1 MRVLILG
8 GGEVGFHL
16 AQRLSNEGQDVVLI
30 DSDPDRAAYAAEQL
44 DVLTIVGNGASVPVL
59 EKAGVKGASMVLSV
73 TSADEVNLI
82 ACLAASR
89 VGVRYTV
96 ARVSN
101 PDYHTPGSVLSKE
114 QLGITRIINPERE
127 AAKETYQLLAQEVA
141 TDVASFAEGRVQLI
155 GLRVRE
161 GAPVAGKKLI
171 ELGRE
176 LEGFHYV
183 TVAIGRGGE
192 TIIPTGSDS
201 IEPGDR
207 IYLIS
212 PVDEVPNI
220 PRLAGYKPQRL
231 QRVMIAGGSL
241 EGQYLA
247 DRLNHVGV
255 ATTILDRNRRRCVEL
270 AELLPKSLVLHGDAT
285 DVELLEMEGVSGVD
299 GFVAS
304 TGDDQTNL
312 LSSLLAKNAGGSGK
326 VIALIENFAYL
337 PLVPKVGIDAAVSPR
352 MSAVNAILR
361 FIRRGRVLAI
371 ATMTGTDAHAIEFT
385 VKPGSRVVGKTIQE
399 LHFPANALVG
409 AIVRGTQFITPRGR
423 DAFEEGDD
431 VIVFGL
437 SEALEKVDRMFA

>member
-30 DSDPDRAAYAAEQL
+30 DSDPDRAAYVSEQL
-44 DVLTIVGNGASVPVL
+44 DVLTVVGNGASVPIL
-59 EKAGVKGASMVLSV
+59 EQAGVRGASMVLSV
-73 TSADEVNLI
+73 TSVDEVNLI

-89 VGVRYTV
+89 FGVQYTV
-96 ARVSN
+96 ARVSS
-101 PDYHTPGSVLSKE
+101 PDYYTPGSVLSKE
-114 QLGITRIINPERE
+114 QLGITRLINPERE
-127 AAKETYQLLAQEVA
+127 AARDAYQLLAQEVA

-155 GLRVRE
+155 GLRVKE
-161 GAPVAGKKLI
+161 GAPVAGKQLVQLAK
-171 ELGRE
+171 ELAS
-176 LEGFHYV
+176 FHYV
-183 TVAIGRGGE
+183 TVAIARDGK
-192 TIIPTGSDS
+192 TIIPTGTDT
-201 IEPGDR
+201 IEPGDQ

-212 PVDEVPNI
+212 PSNEVSNI
-220 PRLAGYKPQRL
+220 PRLAGYTLHPLK
-231 QRVMIAGGSL
+231 RVMIAGGSL
-241 EGQYLA
+241 EAQYLVE
-247 DRLNHVGV
+247 RLTRAGV
-255 ATTILDRNRRRCVEL
+255 ATTIIDRDRRRCLEL

-285 DVELLEMEGVSGVD
+285 DMELLEMEGVAGVD

-312 LSSLLAKNAGGSGK
+312 LSSLLAKNAGGDAK
-326 VIALIENFAYL
+326 VIALIEKSEYL

-385 VKPGSRVVGKTIQE
+385 IKPGSRVIGQPIRK

-409 AIVRGTQFITPRGR
+409 AIVRGREFITPRG
-423 DAFEEGDD
+423 DDTFEAGDD
-431 VIVFGL
+431 VIVFGF
-437 SEALEKVDRMFA
+437 SEALKKVDRLFA